1 MKTHPERTRL
11 LFVAAGL
18 LVGFSLAG
26 CGGGGGG
33 GGGVAGDISRVSV
46 GPGGVQGNG
55 NSSGASLSNTGQ
67 FVAFSSTATNFVAGG
82 GDVNGRADVFV
93 HDTASGQTTLISGA
107 AAGAIGSAGDST
119 EPVISPDGNYVAFAS
134 AASNL
139 LLTNNDTNGIIDVF
153 LRNWQAATPVTKR
166 VSVDNVPGDLSQV
179 TGTVDSVS
187 VLFGN
192 AVATDNV
199 TGHPFVV
206 FYSNAAFPLLGKA
219 LATFPNPTPSDVYA
233 RELDASLAGLQTI
246 LVSSN
251 SGGSPGNDSSQN
263 PSISASGQYV
273 VFDSLATDLVTG
285 DSNGVQDV
293 FIRDLRDPNPATRM
307 RRVSLDNAGVQ
318 ASQSSYFA
326 SVSAT
331 GRYVA
336 FTSDAS
342 LAPNDLNAQPDV
354 YLRNLDNNTTTLVS
368 VATNG
373 NSGNLPSTGFY
384 ALAVSNDGRYVVF
397 TSRAS
402 DLVTGDTNS
411 TVFHDVFV
419 RDMVNR
425 VTSRVNVTLG
435 GTQAN
440 NETLDVAISGNGGFI
455 AFSSAASNL
464 NTGDTNGFFDVFYVA
479 VP

>member
-1 MKTHPERTRL
+1 MKTHPERNRS

-18 LVGFSLAG
+18 LVVVSLAG
-26 CGGGGGG
+26 CGGGGDGG
-33 GGGVAGDISRVSV
+33 GKAAGNIDRVSV

-55 NSSGASLSNTGQ
+55 NSSGASLDNTGRY
-67 FVAFSSTATNFVAGG
+67 VAFSSTATNLVA

-93 HDTASGQTTLISGA
+93 HDTQSGQTTLISGA
-107 AAGAIGSAGDST
+107 AAGAVGTAGDST

-134 AASNL
+134 ASSNL
-139 LLTNNDTNGIIDVF
+139 LLTNNDTNGFIDVF
-153 LRNWQAATPVTKR
+153 LRNWKAATPVTKR
-166 VSVDNVPGDLSQV
+166 VSVDNVAGDLNQV
-179 TGTVDSVS
+179 AGGHS
-187 VLFGN
+187 VLYGN

-199 TGHPFVV
+199 TGHAFVV

-219 LATFPNPTPSDVYA
+219 LEPFPNSTPSDVYA
-233 RELDASLAGLQTI
+233 RELDADLSGLQTI

-251 SGGSPGNDSSQN
+251 SAGLPADDSSQD
-263 PSISASGQYV
+263 PSISASGRYV
-273 VFDSLATDLVTG
+273 VFDSLATNLVAG
-285 DSNGVQDV
+285 DTNGVSDV

-318 ASQSSYFA
+318 ATLPSYFA

-331 GRYVA
+331 GRYVV

-342 LAPNDLNAQPDV
+342 LVPGDLNTYPDV
-354 YLRNLDNNTTTLVS
+354 YLRNFDNNTTTLVS
-368 VATNG
+368 VRTDG
-373 NSGNLPSTGFY
+373 NSGNLPSTGFF

-411 TVFHDVFV
+411 TAFHDVFV
-419 RDMVNR
+419 RDMVNG
-425 VTSRVNVTLG
+425 VTRRANVTLG

-440 NETLDVAISGNGGFI
+440 SDSYEVAISGNGEFL
-455 AFSSAASNL
+455 AFSSAANNL
-464 NTGDTNGFFDVFYVA
+464 ITGDTNGFIDVFYMA

>member
-11 LFVAAGL
+11 LFVAVGL
-18 LVGFSLAG
+18 LVVFSLAA

-33 GGGVAGDISRVSV
+33 GGGVSAISGDIDRVSV
-46 GPGGVQGNG
+46 ATGGAQGNG

-67 FVAFSSTATNFVAGG
+67 YVAFSSKATNFVAG
-82 GDVNGRADVFV
+82 DVNGVEDVFV
-93 HDTASGQTTLISGA
+93 HDTQSGQTTLISGA
-107 AAGAIGSAGDST
+107 AAGAVGFAGASS

-134 AASNL
+134 ASSNL
-139 LLTNNDTNGIIDVF
+139 LLTNNDTNGFTDVF
-153 LRNWQAATPVTKR
+153 LRNWQAAGAVTKR

-179 TGTVDSVS
+179 AGGDS

-199 TGHPFVV
+199 TGNVFVV

-219 LATFPNPTPSDVYA
+219 LALPPNPTPTDVYA
-233 RELDASLAGLQTI
+233 RELGAGLNGLQTI

-251 SGGSPGNDSSQN
+251 SAGLPADESSQF

-273 VFDSLATDLVTG
+273 VFDSLATDLVGG
-285 DSNGVQDV
+285 DTNGVQDV

-440 NETLDVAISGNGGFI
+440 NETFDVAISGNGGFI

>member
-1 MKTHPERTRL
+1 MKAHPERTGL

-18 LVGFSLAG
+18 LVAISLAG

-33 GGGVAGDISRVSV
+33 AAGVAGNIDRVSV
-46 GPGGVQGNG
+46 GAGGVQGNG
-55 NSSGASLSNTGQ
+55 NSRGASLDFTGRY
-67 FVAFSSTATNFVAGG
+67 VAFSSTATNFP
-82 GDVNGRADVFV
+82 GDANGPVEDVFV
-93 HDTASGQTTLISGA
+93 HDTASGQTTLVSGA
-107 AAGAIGSAGDST
+107 AFGAAGTAGDST

-134 AASNL
+134 ASSNL
-139 LLTNNDTNGIIDVF
+139 LLTNNDTNGFIDVF

-166 VSVDNVPGDLSQV
+166 VSVDNVPGDLNQV
-179 TGTVDSVS
+179 ASGDS

-199 TGHPFVV
+199 TGNVLV
-206 FYSNAAFPLLGKA
+206 AFYSNAAFPLLGKA
-219 LATFPNPTPSDVYA
+219 LAPFPNPTPSDVYA
-233 RELDASLAGLQTI
+233 RELDASLTGLQTI

-251 SGGSPGNDSSQN
+251 SGDSPGNDSSQN
-263 PSISASGQYV
+263 PSISASGQYA

-285 DSNGVQDV
+285 DNNGVQDV
-293 FIRDLRDPNPATRM
+293 FIRNLRDPNPATRM
-307 RRVSLDNAGVQ
+307 RRVSVDNAGLQ

-342 LAPNDLNAQPDV
+342 LTVNDLNTDSDV
-354 YLRNLDNNTTTLVS
+354 YLRDLVANTTTLVS
-368 VATNG
+368 VGLNG
-373 NSGNLPSTGFY
+373 NSGNNQSTGFF

-402 DLVTGDTNS
+402 DLVTGDTNNAA
-411 TVFHDVFV
+411 FHDVFV
-419 RDMVNR
+419 RDMVSG
-425 VTSRVNVTLG
+425 VTRRVNATLG

-440 NETLDVAISGNGGFI
+440 SESYDVALSGNGGFI
-455 AFSSAASNL
+455 AFSSAANNL
-464 NTGDTNGFFDVFYVA
+464 DPGDTNGFIDVFYTA

>member
-1 MKTHPERTRL
+1 MKAHLERTRL

-18 LVGFSLAG
+18 LVVIFLAG

-33 GGGVAGDISRVSV
+33 AAGVAGNIDRVSV
-46 GPGGVQGNG
+46 DSNGAQGNG
-55 NSSGASLSNTGQ
+55 NSSGASLDNTGRY
-67 FVAFSSTATNFVAGG
+67 VAFSSTATNLAP
-82 GDVNGRADVFV
+82 GDVNGRSDVFV
-93 HDTASGQTTLISGA
+93 HDTQSGQTTYVSGA
-107 AAGAIGSAGDST
+107 APGATGSAGDST

-134 AASNL
+134 ASGNL
-139 LLTNNDTNGIIDVF
+139 LLTNNDTNGFIDVF
-153 LRNWQAATPVTKR
+153 IRNWKNATPVTKR
-166 VSVDNVPGDLSQV
+166 VSVDNVPGDLNQV
-179 TGTVDSVS
+179 AGGDS

-199 TGHPFVV
+199 TGHALVV

-219 LATFPNPTPSDVYA
+219 LAPFPNPTPSDVYA
-233 RELDASLAGLQTI
+233 RELDADLNGLQTV

-251 SGGSPGNDSSQN
+251 AAGFPADDSSQN

-273 VFDSLATDLVTG
+273 VFDSLATNLVGG
-285 DSNGVQDV
+285 DTNGVQDV
-293 FIRDLRDPNPATRM
+293 YICDLRDPNPATRM
-307 RRVSLDNAGVQ
+307 RRVSLDNAGLQ
-318 ASQSSYFA
+318 ANQSSYFP

-331 GRYVA
+331 GRYVV

-342 LAPNDLNAQPDV
+342 LAPNDSNTYPDV

-368 VATNG
+368 VGTNG
-373 NSGNLPSTGFY
+373 NAGNLPSTGFF

-411 TVFHDVFV
+411 TAFNDVFV
-419 RDMVNR
+419 RDMVNG
-425 VTSRVNVTLG
+425 VTRRVNVTLG

-440 NETLDVAISGNGGFI
+440 SESYDVAISGNGEFI
-455 AFSSAASNL
+455 VFSSASDNL
-464 NTGDTNGFFDVFYVA
+464 ITGDTNGFIDVFYTA

>member
-11 LFVAAGL
+11 LFVAVSLL
-18 LVGFSLAG
+18 LVFSLAA

-33 GGGVAGDISRVSV
+33 GGGVAGNIDRVSI
-46 GPGGVQGNG
+46 GPSGAQGNG
-55 NSSGASLSNTGQ
+55 NSSGASLDNTARY
-67 FVAFSSTATNFVAGG
+67 VAFTSTATNLVAG
-82 GDVNGRADVFV
+82 DANGRADVFV
-93 HDTASGQTTLISGA
+93 NDTQSGQTTLISGA
-107 AAGAIGSAGDST
+107 AAGATGIAGDST
-119 EPVISPDGNYVAFAS
+119 EPVISSDGNYVAFAS
-134 AASNL
+134 ASSNL
-139 LLTNNDTNGIIDVF
+139 LLTNNDTNGFIDVF
-153 LRNWQAATPVTKR
+153 LRNWKAATPVTKR
-166 VSVDNVPGDLSQV
+166 VSVDNVAGDLNQAA
-179 TGTVDSVS
+179 GGDSV
-187 VLFGN
+187 LYGN

-199 TGHPFVV
+199 TGHPIVV

-219 LATFPNPTPSDVYA
+219 LASFPNPTPSDVYA
-233 RELDASLAGLQTI
+233 RELDAGLTGLQTI

-251 SGGSPGNDSSQN
+251 SAGLPADDSSQN
-263 PSISASGQYV
+263 PSISASGQDV
-273 VFDSLATDLVTG
+273 VFDSLATNLVAG
-285 DSNGVQDV
+285 DTNGVSDV

-318 ASQSSYFA
+318 ATLPSYFA

-331 GRYVA
+331 GRFVV

-342 LAPNDLNAQPDV
+342 LVPGDLNTQPDV
-354 YLRNLDNNTTTLVS
+354 YLRDLVGNTTTLVS
-368 VATNG
+368 VGTNG

-411 TVFHDVFV
+411 TAFHDVFV
-419 RDMVNR
+419 RDLVNG
-425 VTSRVNVTLG
+425 VTRRANVTLG

-440 NETLDVAISGNGGFI
+440 SESYEVAISGDGKFL
-455 AFSSAASNL
+455 AFSSAANNL
-464 NTGDTNGFFDVFYVA
+464 ITGDTNGFIDVFYMA